1 MPDIPY
7 SKMDESSDS
16 LKKARALLESSPLLQ
31 QVAFATDVAWTGETT
46 GATDDEDDTDSV
58 SLGEAGEEMREIVPD
73 IVLSSADASVLERV
87 EGIMARTS
95 TNRKGRNRGKKDG
108 GRARLLERGMGLQ
121 DLVGNVEG
129 KLVDMGEEDR
139 QRVSLGLVHVLQHVC
154 HMYQQQASEFDY
166 GGKVLFHWAVVLS
179 DIARL
184 VRDVDERIEYAVA
197 SCLKY
202 AGVVSMEGDH
212 AQALNNWGLVIC
224 DVANCVQGDDVK
236 RRLYRVAISRFRK
249 AIRMDC
255 HSVETQSRC
264 CYNLG
269 TVMHQYAGMH
279 GDGDMSWSHAAQ
291 YIAMSYALDPSSE
304 IFRRALVSVH
314 QFLPLPY
321 IRCSKMVHIF
331 DESFESNSQQ
341 RWVVAGLTIDAFHLR
356 TVQLSSIDVKAIHE
370 TRGSEN
376 RMHGSTHAPPLTVDV
391 ADVASYCLCC
401 DPWIP
406 FGSGLHVRLKSK
418 PDGIYIASESMEE
431 MQGWRDVLCLLQ
443 VLHKSNNGLQKL
455 QSVLES
461 NNKLDIL

>member
-1 MPDIPY
+1 
-7 SKMDESSDS
+7 MDESSGS

-31 QVAFATDVAWTGETT
+31 QVAFTTDVAWQGDTD
-46 GATDDEDDTDSV
+46 AMVASDDEYDTGILAHDD
-58 SLGEAGEEMREIVPD
+58 GGEEMREIVPE
-73 IVLSSADASVLERV
+73 IVLSIADASVLKRV

-95 TNRKGRNRGKKDG
+95 ASRSIENRGLKDG
-108 GRARLLERGMGLQ
+108 GRVRLLERGMGLQ
-121 DLVGNVEG
+121 DLVGSVEG
-129 KLVDMGEEDR
+129 KLVGMGEEDR
-139 QRVSLGLVHVLQHVC
+139 QRVALGLVHVLQHVC

-166 GGKVLFHWAVVLS
+166 EGKVLFHWAVVLS

-224 DVANCVQGDDVK
+224 DVANCVQGEDVK

-304 IFRRALVSVH
+304 IFCRALVSVH

-321 IRCSKMVHIF
+321 VRCSKMVHIF
-331 DESFESNSQQ
+331 DECPQSNSQQ
-341 RWVVAGLTIDAFHLR
+341 QWVVAGLTIDAFHLR
-356 TVQLSSIDVKAIHE
+356 SVQISSIDVKAIHE
-370 TRGSEN
+370 TRGSDSGIQ
-376 RMHGSTHAPPLTVDV
+376 GSTHAPPLMIDV
-391 ADVASYCLCC
+391 ASIASYCLCH

-406 FGSGLHVRLKSK
+406 FGTGLHIRLKSK
-418 PDGIYIASESMEE
+418 PDGIYIASESAEDIL
-431 MQGWRDVLCLLQ
+431 GWRDVLCLLQ
-443 VLHKSNNGLQKL
+443 VLHGSSGGLQKL